1 MHLEK
6 LSLLNFKNYAE
17 AEFVFDERVNCFVG
31 DNGEGKTNLLDAI
44 HYLSMCKSYFNPIDS
59 QNILYEAPFF
69 VVQGRFQR
77 ASGEENIYCG
87 LKRNLKKQFKRN
99 QKEYTRLAEHIG
111 LLPVVM
117 ISPSDTGLI
126 SSGSEDRRK
135 LVDSIISQYDAAYL
149 DNLIRYN
156 QVLTQRNALLKQM
169 SQNRYNDST
178 SLDAWDEQMVTLGN
192 QIYEKREEFLLRFI
206 PIFKNYFGFIT
217 EEKERVNL
225 IYQSQLQEKKF
236 GDLLAGAREKDRQ
249 YQYSTT
255 GIHKDDLVFTIRD
268 FSLKKT
274 GSQGQQK
281 SFLIALKLAQFD
293 FIRMEKKMK
302 PILLLD
308 DIFDKLDIKRVR
320 RIMEL
325 VNGDGFGQIFIT
337 DAHPERVSSVFSEI
351 KKEAK
356 TFLIKNGG
364 GTEYNFLIEN
374 QAVL

>member
-1 MHLEK
+1 MHLER

-17 AEFVFDERVNCFVG
+17 AEFIFDERVNCFVG

-69 VVQGRFQR
+69 VVQGRFHR
-77 ASGEENIYCG
+77 AGGEENIYCG

-117 ISPSDTGLI
+117 ISPSDISLI

-135 LVDSIISQYDAAYL
+135 LIDSIISQYDAHYL

-169 SQNRYNDST
+169 SQSRYHDAGA
-178 SLDAWDEQMVTLGN
+178 LDVWDDQLVELGN
-192 QIYEKREEFLLRFI
+192 QIHEKRKEFLLRFI
-206 PIFKNYFGFIT
+206 PIFKNYFNFIT
-217 EEKERVNL
+217 DEKERVDL
-225 IYQSQLQEKKF
+225 IYQSQLQDKNFAE
-236 GDLLAGAREKDRQ
+236 LLADTRGKDQ
-249 YQYSTT
+249 QFHYTTT
-255 GIHKDDLVFTIRD
+255 GIHKDDLVFTNRD

-293 FIRMEKKMK
+293 FIRIEKKMK

-308 DIFDKLDIKRVR
+308 DIFDKLDLKRVR
-320 RIMEL
+320 RIIEL
-325 VNGDGFGQIFIT
+325 VNSDGFGQIFIT
-337 DAHPERVSSVFSEI
+337 DAHPERIVSIFSEI
-351 KKEAK
+351 KQEVK
-356 TFLIKNGG
+356 TFLIKNGS
-364 GTEYNFLIEN
+364 GTDVHAMNAKAPLS
-374 QAVL
+374 

>member
-6 LSLLNFKNYAE
+6 LSLLNFKNYTE

-69 VVQGRFQR
+69 VIQGRFQR
-77 ASGEENIYCG
+77 AGGVENIYCG

-99 QKEYTRLAEHIG
+99 QKDYTRLAEHIG

-117 ISPSDTGLI
+117 ISPSDIGLI

-135 LVDSIISQYDAAYL
+135 LLDSIISQYDTVYL
-149 DNLIRYN
+149 ENLIQYN

-169 SQNRYNDST
+169 SQNRYNDAT
-178 SLDAWDEQMVTLGN
+178 SLEVWDDQMLTLGN
-192 QIYEKREEFLLRFI
+192 LIYEKRQEFLLRFI
-206 PIFKNYFGFIT
+206 PIFKNYYNFIT

-225 IYQSQLQEKKF
+225 IYESQLNGKNFAEILGQ
-236 GDLLAGAREKDRQ
+236 AREKDRQ
-249 YQYSTT
+249 YQYSTV
-255 GIHKDDLVFTIRD
+255 GIHKDDLAFTIRD

-308 DIFDKLDIKRVR
+308 DIFDKLDLKRVR

-325 VNGDGFGQIFIT
+325 VNGEGFGQIFIT
-337 DAHPERVSSVFSEI
+337 DAHPERINAIFSEI
-351 KKEAK
+351 QQEIR
-356 TFLIKNGG
+356 TFIIKNGS
-364 GTEYNFLIEN
+364 GTEINLLATKDN
-374 QAVL
+374 L